1 MNKRS
6 YLFTL
11 LAGLALA
18 SCGGGTAAPAVPT
31 AAPAAGSG
39 TAATTAPAPAATA
52 APAAQGGQLN
62 IVAWEGYV
70 DDSWKK
76 PFEDK
81 TGCKI
86 SVTYA
91 GSSDEMFSKF
101 RSGGGATYDLVSA
114 SGDAS
119 LRFIQA
125 GALQEVDISKVSHF
139 SERAPQLQ
147 SPPHNTVDGK
157 HYGVSFM
164 WGPNVLIYDKKAFP
178 DAPKSWSVLY
188 DAKNSGKITIPDNPI
203 QIADVALMLG
213 MKDPYELTDA
223 DLAKVKEQLAKQRPL
238 VRKFWASAGDFTDL
252 FKNGEATLG
261 AGWPLM
267 TNELRKDNAAVDDT
281 IPQEGATGWA
291 DSWMISKNSPNVDC
305 AYKWIDY
312 TISPEVQKMVVGVT
326 AYSPANLKT
335 ADLLGADEAKKLH
348 INDPAYFNSIKFWRT
363 PANYD
368 AWVKLWNEIKQ

>member
-18 SCGGGTAAPAVPT
+18 SCGGTAAPAAAPT
-31 AAPAAGSG
+31 AAPAAGGG

-52 APAAQGGQLN
+52 APAAQGGGQLN

-81 TGCKI
+81 TGCKV

-139 SERAPQLQ
+139 SELAPQLR

-188 DAKNSGKITIPDNPI
+188 DAKNSGKITIPD
-203 QIADVALMLG
+203 
-213 MKDPYELTDA
+213 
-223 DLAKVKEQLAKQRPL
+223 
-238 VRKFWASAGDFTDL
+238 
-252 FKNGEATLG
+252 
-261 AGWPLM
+261 
-267 TNELRKDNAAVDDT
+267 
-281 IPQEGATGWA
+281 
-291 DSWMISKNSPNVDC
+291 
-305 AYKWIDY
+305 
-312 TISPEVQKMVVGVT
+312 
-326 AYSPANLKT
+326 
-335 ADLLGADEAKKLH
+335 
-348 INDPAYFNSIKFWRT
+348 
-363 PANYD
+363 
-368 AWVKLWNEIKQ
+368 

>member
-1 MNKRS
+1 MKRYA
-6 YLFTL
+6 YLLMVLAALL
-11 LAGLALA
+11 LAGCGAAAPA
-18 SCGGGTAAPAVPT
+18 STGGTAGTGAT
-31 AAPAAGSG
+31 SG
-39 TAATTAPAPAATA
+39 PAPSS
-52 APAAQGGQLN
+52 APAAQGGGQLN

-76 PFEDK
+76 PFEQQ
-81 TGCKI
+81 TGCTVN
-86 SVTYA
+86 VTYA

-125 GALQEVDISKVSHF
+125 GALQEIDINKISHF
-139 SERAPQLQ
+139 NELAPQLQ
-147 SPPHNTVDGK
+147 SPPHNTVGGK

-178 DAPKSWSVLY
+178 EAPKSWSVLY
-188 DAKNSGKITIPDNPI
+188 DPKNSGKITIPDNPI

-213 MKDPYELTDA
+213 MKDPYELSDA
-223 DLAKVKEQLAKQRPL
+223 DLAKVKDTLMKQRPL

-252 FKNGEATLG
+252 FKNGEATIG

-267 TNELRKDNAAVDDT
+267 TNELRKANAQVDDT

-291 DSWMISKNSPNVDC
+291 DSWMLSKNSPNVDC

-312 TISPEVQKMVVGVT
+312 TISPEVQKQVVGVT
-326 AYSPANLKT
+326 AYSPANVKT
-335 ADLLGADEAKKLH
+335 ASLLGADQAQQLH

-363 PANYD
+363 PSNYD